1 MKNIETL
8 NATTEDRLVIKS
20 SNTQYKGTLTVKKG
34 GAYLP
39 ISFDMVDY
47 IDCDGIKTHKV
58 FLAGEDNIGYHY
70 KINKCK
76 FVNIEYLL
84 HDKKFH
90 GLKQLPK
97 EFGEGFYEEFL
108 ESKTFTNADNG
119 AMGMVNS
126 GILRVGTDYVLAKET
141 LEATE

>member
-1 MKNIETL
+1 MGKIETL
-8 NATTEDRLVIKS
+8 RATDDNRLVVKF
-20 SNTQYKGTLTVKKG
+20 SNAQYKGTLAVKKG

-47 IDCDGIKTHKV
+47 IDCDEVKTHRV

-76 FVNIEYLL
+76 FVNTNYLL
-84 HDKKFH
+84 HDKRFH

-108 ESKTFTNADNG
+108 ESQSFTNADNG
-119 AMGMVNS
+119 AMGMTNS
-126 GILRVGTDYVLAKET
+126 GILRVGTDYILAKET